1 MNSNRV
7 WISLMLMLAFAVGF
21 AGSELTRPRPAQAGW
36 FDLGDILG
44 GALKVGGAKV
54 LIDEFGDEIDDFIN
68 NFLDNKDASVGAS
81 TKVVPIL
88 SAIGGK
94 HIGAAQVV
102 GPKAAVE
109 TVDAVVQLETSF
121 QDKLFRIKVMIP
133 IEGGSVSDIDRVEG
147 VGVSSI
153 IDIKL

>member
-1 MNSNRV
+1 M
-7 WISLMLMLAFAVGF
+7 
-21 AGSELTRPRPAQAGW
+21 
-36 FDLGDILG
+36 
-44 GALKVGGAKV
+44 
-54 LIDEFGDEIDDFIN
+54 
-68 NFLDNKDASVGAS
+68 
-81 TKVVPIL
+81 L